1 MKDLKIKKGDKYYPY
16 GNSGVVGTFVNR
28 GITYRFNAVVMY
40 EPSFRCINCG
50 RVYKLWV
57 TNEKTD
63 KIVFQYE
70 NILII
75 RGTEAMTQKGM
86 IKELVDY
93 LEVYAVEAWEAMFV
107 R

>member
-1 MKDLKIKKGDKYYPY
+1 MKDLKIKKGERYYPY

-28 GITYRFNAVVMY
+28 GITYRFNAIVMY
-40 EPSFRCINCG
+40 EAYFRCINSG
-50 RVYKLWV
+50 HVYKLWV

-63 KIVFQYE
+63 KIVFEYE
-70 NILII
+70 NIQII

-93 LEVYAVEAWEAMFV
+93 LDVYAVETWEAMLA